1 MRQIT
6 CIFRECQLWHYGYVA
21 CFPEDDPAHRIF
33 SDEDPRGWTRPRG
46 CPRNTWLRQIDSHF
60 RRVGLDHVS
69 ALGIT
74 GWEPKEFRH
83 DPEGPS
89 YKCDLSRPCPPE
101 SFAFKMKSGIANVLG
116 PKICLEDNILM
127 SGVRNNVGRGLNIAL
142 VNRSTGIP
150 IKTAYFDM
158 WAGDV
163 KLLIN
168 FLKSIEEGTLVM
180 MATFDESSTKLNE
193 EARKLISD
201 LGSLSINKLGLR
213 DNWIFVG
220 AKGIKRKRPFEQHLV
235 NNADTNK
242 YEAWPDFVEMEGCI
256 QIRTDQDA

>member
-1 MRQIT
+1 MKSLHKGILKQALAAILMFL
-6 CIFRECQLWHYGYVA
+6 IMLLAFRKTMDWSTT
-21 CFPEDDPAHRIF
+21 DP
-33 SDEDPRGWTRPRG
+33 
-46 CPRNTWLRQIDSHF
+46 
-60 RRVGLDHVS
+60 
-69 ALGIT
+69 
-74 GWEPKEFRH
+74 K
-83 DPEGPS
+83 GPP
-89 YKCDLSRPCPPE
+89 YKCDLSRPCPLE
-101 SFAFKMKSGIANVLG
+101 SFAFKMKSGIANMLG
-116 PKICLEDNILM
+116 PKICLEGNILM
-127 SGVRNNVGRGLNIAL
+127 SGVRNNVGQGLNVAL

-193 EARKLISD
+193 EARKLIGD

-220 AKGIKRKRPFEQHLV
+220 GKGIKRMSRFEQHLV
-235 NNADTNK
+235 NNVDTNK
-242 YEAWPDFVEMEGCI
+242 YDAWPDFVEMEGCI
-256 QIRTDQDA
+256 PIRSDQDA